1 MYNYGIKGLIVGDDN
16 LYFWV
21 RTPSKKPCLFKTKQE
36 AQNYIDMVLKPDN
49 EKVFYFIKN
58 ISN

>member
-1 MYNYGIKGLIVGDDN
+1 MGNYAIKGLIVGKDN

-21 RTPSKKPCLFKTKQE
+21 RTPSKNLCTFKTKQD
-36 AQNYIDMVLKPDN
+36 AQKYIDIVLKPDN